1 MMRVVIAPPYGK
13 TKRFARARTKPGG
26 PIEYFGQLL
35 EADDRMRGRVLDVG
49 CGPDYPE
56 PQPMRDVL
64 ARCAQLDG
72 VDPDPAVENHPH
84 LALRWRSEFAE
95 AEIPRAAYDAV
106 MTYNVV
112 EHIRQP
118 RPFLEKVSDVL
129 RSGGAFYAFTPHAL
143 HPFAI
148 LSRSV
153 QLVGLK
159 DAWRL
164 LSKQK
169 VNPYPAYYRLNRLGA
184 VMKAARHLPFAQ
196 LTCHYLPTLQWQMYF
211 PAPLRVFPALYDHLF
226 GLRLQ
231 RCAAGFAFKL
241 EKADP

>member
-1 MMRVVIAPPYGK
+1 MMRVVVAPPYGK
-13 TKRFARARTKPGG
+13 TKRFAKARTKPGG
-26 PIEYFGQLL
+26 PIEYFARLL

-56 PQPMRDVL
+56 PQPMRAVL

-84 LALRWRSEFAE
+84 LALRWCSEFAE

-112 EHIRQP
+112 EHIKQP
-118 RPFLEKVSDVL
+118 RLFLEKVCAAL
-129 RSGGAFYAFTPHAL
+129 RAGGAFYAFTPHAL
-143 HPFAI
+143 HPFAMV
-148 LSRSV
+148 SRLV
-153 QLVGLK
+153 QRIGLK
-159 DAWRL
+159 DAWRV

-169 VNPYPAYYRLNRLGA
+169 VNPYPAFYRLNRLGA
-184 VMKAARHLPFAQ
+184 VLKAARDLPFTQ
-196 LTCHYLPTLQWQMYF
+196 LTCHYLPTPQWQAYF
-211 PAPLRVFPALYDHLF
+211 PAPLRMLPAMYDHLL

-231 RCAAGFAFKL
+231 RCAAVIAIQL
-241 EKADP
+241 DKAQS